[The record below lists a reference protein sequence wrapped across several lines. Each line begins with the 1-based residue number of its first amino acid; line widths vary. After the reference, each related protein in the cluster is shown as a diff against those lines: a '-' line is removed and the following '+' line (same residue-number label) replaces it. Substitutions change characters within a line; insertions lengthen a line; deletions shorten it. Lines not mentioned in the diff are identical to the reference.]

1 MTIKEELICEIENKK
16 DFSGIEVVIVHSW
29 TILINPKQIA
39 NISR

>member
-16 DFSGIEVVIVHSW
+16 DFSEIEVVIVNSW
-29 TILINPKQIA
+29 TILINPKEIA